1 MGHCRHF
8 NSRSRVRSSRR
19 PSRGARVRV
28 LIAVGAG
35 LLLAACSAPAQPE
48 GPPEIPEG
56 VTGLAVRVSGL
67 PVGEPAAVRVL
78 REGITIAELDGS
90 ANLENIE
97 VGTYSIEA
105 DDIGVAGS
113 VYLANPPVQ
122 GAEVE
127 AGSSVKV
134 EVAYTL
140 QDPDLGSLKVEL
152 KGLPTGSR
160 ARVTLRGSSGKDQ
173 AQDGG
178 PYVTFT
184 NLEPGSY
191 QVEAGAAAHG
201 AATFEPDRSPI
212 SVVVGSAQSNATFDF
227 ACATVDPP
235 DPGLEAAFRDALGKQ
250 AGPLACS
257 DVANME
263 YVDASARGIVDLE
276 GLQYT
281 AGLLTLNLD
290 DNLLEAL
297 APGHFASLE
306 RLKFLILGANRIAD
320 LPAEAF
326 RGLSELIHLDLSGN
340 PLGAIASTTFA
351 GLTSLQTLGL
361 QDVDLAELPPGLFD
375 DLSGLLI
382 LTLRANEIESLSV
395 GVFTSLT
402 SLTGLDL
409 SENEIARLPAGLF
422 APLTDLSSLGLAHNR
437 LTDLGNDP
445 FAGLDKLEVLRLDH
459 NLLPT
464 VELDAF
470 DDLTSL
476 VELGLVG
483 NCLRLDKVPVA
494 GILAEL
500 VALGADTADNPR
512 TDAPCP
518 PTGAATSRFD
528 SGADGWA
535 VSDKGLSWNPRG
547 YVRIAGASYP
557 FLLSPDRLSGD
568 ASDYYGRSLSFR
580 VRTSN
585 NDGNFVG
592 GDVHLQASGDVYA
605 YSLPTEP
612 TTTWQK
618 FEVPL
623 SAGSGWVDY
632 YSGAPASEAD
642 LRDALANLARVN
654 IRWRFDSAQD
664 GWGDLDDIVFGD

>member
-8 NSRSRVRSSRR
+8 ISRSRVRSSHR

-28 LIAVGAG
+28 LVAVGAG

-90 ANLENIE
+90 ANLENID

-127 AGSSVKV
+127 AGASVKV

-140 QDPDLGSLKVEL
+140 QDPNLGSLKVEL

-227 ACATVDPP
+227 ACDTVDPP

-276 GLQYT
+276 GLQY
-281 AGLLTLNLD
+281 AGGLLTLNLD

-306 RLKFLILGANRIAD
+306 RLKFLMLGANRIATIRSLD
-320 LPAEAF
+320 WTSWRFSGSTTTFYRRSSSTPSTTSPRSWNWGSWATACGSTRCPWQASWLSSSRSAPTPKTT
-326 RGLSELIHLDLSGN
+326 RGPMRRALQPVPPPH
-340 PLGAIASTTFA
+340 ASTA
-351 GLTSLQTLGL
+351 
-361 QDVDLAELPPGLFD
+361 A
-375 DLSGLLI
+375 
-382 LTLRANEIESLSV
+382 
-395 GVFTSLT
+395 
-402 SLTGLDL
+402 
-409 SENEIARLPAGLF
+409 
-422 APLTDLSSLGLAHNR
+422 
-437 LTDLGNDP
+437 
-445 FAGLDKLEVLRLDH
+445 
-459 NLLPT
+459 PT
-464 VELDAF
+464 V
-470 DDLTSL
+470 
-476 VELGLVG
+476 
-483 NCLRLDKVPVA
+483 
-494 GILAEL
+494 
-500 VALGADTADNPR
+500 
-512 TDAPCP
+512 
-518 PTGAATSRFD
+518 
-528 SGADGWA
+528 
-535 VSDKGLSWNPRG
+535 
-547 YVRIAGASYP
+547 
-557 FLLSPDRLSGD
+557 
-568 ASDYYGRSLSFR
+568 GR
-580 VRTSN
+580 
-585 NDGNFVG
+585 
-592 GDVHLQASGDVYA
+592 
-605 YSLPTEP
+605 
-612 TTTWQK
+612 
-618 FEVPL
+618 
-623 SAGSGWVDY
+623 
-632 YSGAPASEAD
+632 
-642 LRDALANLARVN
+642 
-654 IRWRFDSAQD
+654 
-664 GWGDLDDIVFGD
+664 